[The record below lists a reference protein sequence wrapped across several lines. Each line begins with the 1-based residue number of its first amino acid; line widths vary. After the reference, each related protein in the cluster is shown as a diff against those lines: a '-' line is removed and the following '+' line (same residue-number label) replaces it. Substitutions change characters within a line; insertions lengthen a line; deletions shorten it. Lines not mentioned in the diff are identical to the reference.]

1 MFTCIL
7 DFVPSCRKEHKLYTA
22 QTYYSSLWPFIRVKL
37 IAVECACEWWSYKI
51 VLVCRAEVDS
61 LVHLP
66 PVRSACAP
74 VAVQF
79 TKLETDHL
87 PARETREQEIS
98 SYKRKAQVEAVL
110 NSGHICLPGILQR
123 LNPKF
128 WHLHHSCIQSDV
140 HVLMNSKAHLQQ
152 THSAVASSVT
162 SMHLAGTDT
171 SMPITVVVVW
181 TYSQHSK
188 RTVSTGPCALVSTC
202 MPFCKQETRVSDDN
216 VDMSERQP
224 MFLKDRG
231 DTRHRSGNFRAAINA
246 YSKALEI
253 DASLTVCYANRAAS
267 CLKAQEYRQAAC
279 GF

>member
-128 WHLHHSCIQSDV
+128 WHLHHSCIQSDGY
-140 HVLMNSKAHLQQ
+140 VLMNSKAHLQQ

-162 SMHLAGTDT
+162 SMHLPGTDT
-171 SMPITVVVVW
+171 SMPINVVVVC
-181 TYSQHSK
+181 TYSQHSQPHSK
-188 RTVSTGPCALVSTC
+188 HRSICSCQRLHA
-202 MPFCKQETRVSDDN
+202 CKQETRVSDDN

-267 CLKAQEYRQAAC
+267 YLKAKEYRQAAC
-279 GF
+279 VF